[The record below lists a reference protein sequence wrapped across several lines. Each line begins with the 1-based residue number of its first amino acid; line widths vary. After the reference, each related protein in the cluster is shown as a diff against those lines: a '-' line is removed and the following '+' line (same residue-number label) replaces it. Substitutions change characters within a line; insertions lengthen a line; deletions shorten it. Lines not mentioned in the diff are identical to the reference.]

1 MLAATDCLDLD
12 DGPRTAKSGS
22 ARMCAVTRQVRPVE
36 DLLRFVVGPDGEV
49 LADLKRKLPGRGL
62 WISAARETV
71 AEAVRKGVFGRGFK
85 RDVRVAPD
93 LVAATEAMLERAI
106 VDALAVA
113 GKARQVVTGFA
124 KVEAALRGGEATAL
138 LHAADGGVDGI
149 RKLDAI
155 SRQNTGADGEFPV
168 FTLLPSAQLDLALG
182 RTNVIH
188 AALRAGA
195 AADTVVARCRG
206 LIRFR
211 DRSDRRKAVVST
223 VEVPGAS
230 GPETRIEA
238 AGAPAKEPRE
248 SDSRGDEASSGTSR
262 QRDV

>member
-1 MLAATDCLDLD
+1 
-12 DGPRTAKSGS
+12 
-22 ARMCAVTRQVRPVE
+22 MCAVTRQVRPVQ

-138 LHAADGGVDGI
+138 LHAADGGLDGI

-155 SRQNTGADGEFPV
+155 SRQNTGAGGESRFLPCCRRHNWIWHSDG
-168 FTLLPSAQLDLALG
+168 QM
-182 RTNVIH
+182 
-188 AALRAGA
+188 
-195 AADTVVARCRG
+195 
-206 LIRFR
+206 
-211 DRSDRRKAVVST
+211 
-223 VEVPGAS
+223 
-230 GPETRIEA
+230 
-238 AGAPAKEPRE
+238 
-248 SDSRGDEASSGTSR
+248 
-262 QRDV
+262 